1 MKKKNI
7 AILLLLPYVIAL
19 LGVMTVNI
27 TFKVFQND
35 IVYIDWSY
43 SDIEAFKLGDARYP
57 LRAVGVTT
65 SNFPLA
71 EGNELVWAVKNSD
84 GAEEPHATVEYDN
97 GNYYLRTHSEGE
109 IYLTCSNAKGNITRR
124 TTGII
129 YKNSVIFARTKIQSS
144 QNNIDDALYY
154 GEYDLKDGKK
164 VGAKIEL
171 EIVCLPEAMKQTMA
185 VSNKTSNINVDPEN
199 GSVSILK
206 EGHAEFTVTAGTVE
220 DDTRTSFTYRFEVVD
235 NGVNVY
241 SYDDLL
247 NCTNRS
253 QTGEIVVLRKSFES
267 IKNTYVYSNGSI
279 VMQGGQP
286 LKRANNVE
294 LFGYYQN
301 YDAATG
307 NFDFAKDIY
316 QFETTYNRAYIDQW
330 NEYVKGHSKYRSVT
344 DTVNVGL
351 HVQKDF
357 YGNGYTIN
365 LHNLTFPY
373 AATVSSDGYVS
384 YGLSRVNLFRGPLPF
399 YTLGDPNDMPI
410 ITAYGQDNIGMY
422 VEGDH
427 IRVNDINLKNCDIG
441 DTFSNLQY
449 VGTVL
454 EVLGDHVTVSN
465 SILQNGKHVMRAFSS
480 QNTVIDNCLLQN
492 ALNFLLITGCNEFIP
507 VDGDKTFTMTDEN
520 GTAHTVTLNEF
531 LKAGSGAGDG
541 MLNAYLMKQYDIETM
556 KTALHTLQD
565 ALSGGV
571 ESLSYGGSVEV
582 RDTLFYRSGISSIC
596 MESSFNGPFLYTE
609 SPSIITELFSAFDE
623 SAVTLVPMT
632 PTKVSGISYPVDL
645 HVTGSTKFYDY
656 KTAEDMDFSGLIEE
670 SISVIAQELIG
681 KDREVTIDDI
691 FPLKSML
698 YTSAASNGSIYSHNG
713 ADYLNVAV
721 AFYGGGL
728 NLSTVRF
735 DGLEEQE
742 SLNDEFS
749 VEWADSYLAYQTVI
763 DTNDLL
769 ASLSSLRGMLQ
780 KMVTVVTG
788 VEPFRFVCMK
798 GNGYLF
804 GETPQVSEL
813 RG

>member
-35 IVYIDWSY
+35 IAYIDWSY

-84 GAEEPHATVEYDN
+84 GAEEPHATVEKDN
-97 GNYYLRTHSEGE
+97 GSYYLRTHSEGE
-109 IYLTCSNAKGNITRR
+109 ISLTCSNAKGNITRR

-144 QNNIDDALYY
+144 QNNVDDALYY
-154 GEYDLKDGKK
+154 GEYDLKDGQK

-171 EIVCLPEAMKQTMA
+171 EIVCLPEAMKQTME
-185 VSNKTSNINVDPEN
+185 VSSKTSNIKVDPAH

-220 DDTRTSFTYRFEVVD
+220 DDTKTSFTYRFEVVD
-235 NGVNVY
+235 NGINVY

-253 QTGEIVVLRKSFES
+253 QEGEIVVLRKSFES
-267 IKNTYVYSNGSI
+267 IQNTYVHSNGSI

-294 LFGYYQN
+294 LFGYYEN
-301 YDAATG
+301 YNVATG
-307 NFDFAKDIY
+307 DFSFAKDIY

-373 AATVSSDGYVS
+373 AATVSADGYVS
-384 YGLSRVNLFRGPLPF
+384 YGLSNANLFRGPLPF

-427 IRVNDINLKNCDIG
+427 VRVNDINLKNCDIG

-454 EVLGDHVTVSN
+454 EVLGDDVTVSN

-507 VDGDKTFTMTDEN
+507 VDGDKTFTLTDEN
-520 GTAHTVTLNEF
+520 GATHTVTLNEF
-531 LKAGSGAGDG
+531 LKAGEGAGDG

-556 KTALHTLQD
+556 KKALHTLQD
-565 ALSGGV
+565 ALNGGV

-582 RDTLFYRSGISSIC
+582 RDTLFYRSGIASIC

-609 SPSIITELFSAFDE
+609 SPSIIAELFSAFDE
-623 SAVTLVPMT
+623 SAVALVPMT

-645 HVTGSTKFYDY
+645 HVTGTTKFYDY
-656 KTAEDMDFSGLIEE
+656 KTAEEMDFNGLIEE
-670 SISVIAQELIG
+670 NISVIAQELIG
-681 KDREVTIDDI
+681 QDRDVTIDDI

-698 YTSAASNGSIYSHNG
+698 YADAASHGSIYSHNG

-735 DGLEEQE
+735 DGLENPEA
-742 SLNDEFS
+742 LNSEFS
-749 VEWADSYLAYQTVI
+749 VEWSDSYLAYQTVI